1 MPVVLPKP
9 EDLVDRLAAFKSLAA
24 VPREEL
30 AWMAAAGECRRY
42 AQGEVLMPKGEIAH
56 ELLVMLSGRLRVA
69 VDQGTGHRYIVDN
82 PAGSLTGLYPYSRL
96 THALADIVM
105 EDESDTLTINRDR
118 FPELIRECPV
128 LTTTLVHAMLDR
140 ARQYTGLGWQNEK
153 LLSLGRLAGGLAHE
167 LDNPASAGARCA
179 KLLGRAL
186 GELNAAGFAFGAAQ
200 PTPDQRNL
208 VLGLIDESRNR
219 ETADTLSPLERSSH
233 EDTLADWLATRQIDS
248 AAAPP
253 LADRGLTIAD
263 LDQLACALSGA
274 LLESALRWIA
284 AASTVQELATDI
296 EHAAVRVHDLV
307 SAVKRFS
314 YVDRAGA
321 AEPTDITQGLRDTVE
336 LLAAKAREKSVR
348 VSLDVA
354 SDLPAV
360 SANTAALNQV
370 WENLIEN
377 ALDAAPQSGEV
388 SIAAAHNDAAVVVRV
403 IDDGPGITLDVQE
416 RMFDPFFTTKK
427 VGEGTGLG
435 LDIAR
440 RVVLGL
446 EGQIE
451 VETRP
456 GHTEFRVTL
465 PFGEPRPHFAT
476 VSDASTSPTR

>member
-42 AQGEVLMPKGEIAH
+42 AQGEVLMPKGEVAH

-69 VDQGTGHRYIVDN
+69 VDQGTGHRYIIDN

-96 THALADIVM
+96 TTALADIVM
-105 EDESDTLTINRDR
+105 EDESETLTINRDR

-140 ARQYTGLGWQNEK
+140 VRTFTAVNWQNEK

-167 LDNPASAGARCA
+167 LDNPASAGARGA
-179 KLLGRAL
+179 KLLGPAI
-186 GELNAAGFAFGAAQ
+186 GELNASGFEFGAAQ
-200 PTPDQRNL
+200 PTADQRRL
-208 VLGLIDESRNR
+208 VARLIDESRSR
-219 ETADTLSPLERSSH
+219 ETAGALSPLERSSR
-233 EDTLADWLATRQIDS
+233 EDTLADWLAARHFDS
-248 AAAPP
+248 VVATP

-263 LDQLACALSGA
+263 LDQLALALPSA
-274 LLESALRWIA
+274 LLEPALRLIA
-284 AASTVQELATDI
+284 AASTVQELAADI
-296 EHAAVRVHDLV
+296 EQAAVRVHDLV

-321 AEPTDITQGLRDTVE
+321 AEPTDVTRGLRDTVA
-336 LLAAKAREKSVR
+336 LLAARAQEKSVR

-354 SDLPAV
+354 PDLPAV

-370 WENLIEN
+370 WSNLIEN
-377 ALDAAPQSGEV
+377 ALDAAPHSGAV
-388 SIAAAHNDAAVVVRV
+388 SIAAAHTDAAVVVRV
-403 IDDGPGITLDVQE
+403 IDNGPGIPLDVRE

-427 VGEGTGLG
+427 VGEGSGLG

-440 RVVLGL
+440 RVVRGL
-446 EGQIE
+446 DGQID

-465 PFGEPRPHFAT
+465 PLGEAPPHPAP
-476 VSDASTSPTR
+476 VEGASISPAQ